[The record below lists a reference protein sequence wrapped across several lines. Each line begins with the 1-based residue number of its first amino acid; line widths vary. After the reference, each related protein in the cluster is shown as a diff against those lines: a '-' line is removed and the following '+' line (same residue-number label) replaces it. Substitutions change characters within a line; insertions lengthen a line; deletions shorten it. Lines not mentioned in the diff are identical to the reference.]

1 MIEIDPDIVTASG
14 GAGFVGLVAAVLDW
28 LDRRRV
34 DEKFSKLQSEA
45 QDMKETLARHNA
57 EIISIEK
64 NATHTA
70 KNIEQINTKLDVLLR
85 DVGKITG
92 VLGKGHEI

>member
-1 MIEIDPDIVTASG
+1 MIEIDPEIIKAGG

-34 DEKFSKLQSEA
+34 DDKFSKIQTEV
-45 QDMKETLARHNA
+45 QEMEKTLTRHNA